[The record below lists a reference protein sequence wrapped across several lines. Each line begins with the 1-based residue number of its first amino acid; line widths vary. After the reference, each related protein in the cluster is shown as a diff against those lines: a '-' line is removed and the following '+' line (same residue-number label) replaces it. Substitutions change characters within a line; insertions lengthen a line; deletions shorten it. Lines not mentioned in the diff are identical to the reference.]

1 MRLRGRDGVGAVGS
15 LAHHLHLLR
24 RRKDHP
30 ETGTHQRVVVDEKHP
45 DLYHGRSA
53 STTKSPEASGPC
65 TRTPLARVTRSCRPR
80 RPVPE
85 PGRAGRSWA
94 PTAGGFRTHTCR
106 PRFGAPTTRTWAR
119 VPRACLLMLVSASC
133 TMRYASRPKG
143 PGAAA
148 APSTRISKSTFA
160 PERRVSSTK
169 RGMSANVGC
178 GTVEGRPC

>member
-1 MRLRGRDGVGAVGS
+1 MRPRGRDGLRPVRS
-15 LAHHLHLLR
+15 LAHHLQLLR
-24 RRKDHP
+24 RRQDHP
-30 ETGTHQRVVVDEKHP
+30 ETGTHQRVVVDQEHP
-45 DLYHGRSA
+45 DLHHGRSA
-53 STTKSPEASGPC
+53 STTKSPEAFGPC

-85 PGRAGRSWA
+85 PGRTGRSGA
-94 PTAGGFRTHTCR
+94 PSAGGFRTLTCR
-106 PRFGAPTTRTWAR
+106 PPFGAPATRTWAW

-148 APSTRISKSTFA
+148 APSTCISKSTFA

-169 RGMSANVGC
+169 RGMLANLG
-178 GTVEGRPC
+178 